1 MSQAVLLSPH
11 ITREDLY
18 HEALEVFL
26 NTSARYLDLDIRQEM
41 EADPGAPHAPALYAG
56 DLYRGEPRY
65 QPLGS

>member
-18 HEALEVFL
+18 HEALELFL

-41 EADPGAPHAPALYAG
+41 EADPGASHVQGLYAG
-56 DLYRGEPRY
+56 DLHRGESRY
-65 QPLGS
+65 QP